1 MGFEVLDTLSG
12 AHLGYEGFS
21 FADSIVGYQERGR
34 FADDLLAGVAEHPLC
49 GWVPARDDTVES
61 PPKDGI
67 PAVLDDR
74 RYALSDLERL
84 PLLGHVPVGCRG
96 ADDYAVRIAH
106 RRDGDRDGDYRPVL
120 SDPIGLE
127 VLDVVASVDLGQH
140 VRELARSV
148 HGNQETE

>member
-1 MGFEVLDTLSG
+1 MSFEVLDELSG
-12 AHLGYEGFS
+12 VHLGHEGLS
-21 FADSIVGYQERGR
+21 FAHSIVGYQERRR

-74 RYALSDLERL
+74 RYPLSDLERL
-84 PLLGHVPVGCRG
+84 PLLGPAPVGCRG

-106 RRDGDRDGDYRPVL
+106 RRNGDRDGDCRPVL

-127 VLDVVASVDLGQH
+127 VLDMLASADLGQH

-148 HGNQETE
+148 PRNQDTE